1 MYIKNLIFSQR
12 QKVADEKN
20 IARIRKE
27 MVKLGQQMAVTM
39 EEYNKVLA
47 INQTI
52 REQLQSEE
60 EKAFK
65 MEESLKVG
73 TFHYSWAFICI
84 FGISTSFEIFLCH
97 SQIKS
102 ITRDKTVI
110 MDTVMMCTI
119 FWLFSFNA

>member
-1 MYIKNLIFSQR
+1 MMFFLIYNFSSQR

-20 IARIRKE
+20 IARIQKE

-52 REQLQSEE
+52 REQLQNEE

-65 MEESLKVG
+65 MEESLKVEMKL
-73 TFHYSWAFICI
+73 HARQLSRWN
-84 FGISTSFEIFLCH
+84 FELSVSDF
-97 SQIKS
+97 
-102 ITRDKTVI
+102 TN
-110 MDTVMMCTI
+110 
-119 FWLFSFNA
+119 LFVL

>member
-1 MYIKNLIFSQR
+1 
-12 QKVADEKN
+12 
-20 IARIRKE
+20 

-65 MEESLKVG
+65 MEESLKVE
-73 TFHYSWAFICI
+73 TFHYSLAFICI
-84 FGISTSFEIFLCH
+84 FGISTSF
-97 SQIKS
+97 K
-102 ITRDKTVI
+102 I
-110 MDTVMMCTI
+110 MLPLSNQDYYKR
-119 FWLFSFNA
+119 

>member
-1 MYIKNLIFSQR
+1 MMFFLIYNFSSQR

-20 IARIRKE
+20 IARIQKE

-52 REQLQSEE
+52 REQLQNEE

-65 MEESLKVG
+65 MEESLKVEMKIVIIIL
-73 TFHYSWAFICI
+73 TFYQYLTLRLLRATIVALKFRIICEW
-84 FGISTSFEIFLCH
+84 FHKSLCLVNT
-97 SQIKS
+97 KLC
-102 ITRDKTVI
+102 
-110 MDTVMMCTI
+110 MY
-119 FWLFSFNA
+119 W

>member
-73 TFHYSWAFICI
+73 TFHLYFWYFHKFWNI
-84 FGISTSFEIFLCH
+84 FMSFSNQEYY
-97 SQIKS
+97 KS
-102 ITRDKTVI
+102 
-110 MDTVMMCTI
+110 
-119 FWLFSFNA
+119 

>member
-1 MYIKNLIFSQR
+1 MMFFLIYNFSSQR

-20 IARIRKE
+20 IARIQKE

-52 REQLQSEE
+52 REQLQNEE

-65 MEESLKVG
+65 MEESLKVKMKL
-73 TFHYSWAFICI
+73 H
-84 FGISTSFEIFLCH
+84 
-97 SQIKS
+97 
-102 ITRDKTVI
+102 
-110 MDTVMMCTI
+110 
-119 FWLFSFNA
+119 WLWSLY